1 MAEQC
6 LNYRQSGQKTLFL
19 KLSKFQE
26 DQYKEC
32 LNYGLE
38 LVSCGEVSCEFSHDP
53 GYSDFDFLKRH
64 GSTFHLRKQATS
76 KYTEGGHLHFLP
88 DQGAA
93 CYHFHWRPPFEWETS
108 RELEARLKAQAV
120 VG

>member
-6 LNYRQSGQKTLFL
+6 L
-19 KLSKFQE
+19 

-53 GYSDFDFLKRH
+53 GYSDFDVLKRH
-64 GSTFHLRKQATS
+64 GSPFHLRKQATS

-88 DQGAA
+88 DQDAA
-93 CYHFHWRPPFEWETS
+93 CYHFHWQPPFE
-108 RELEARLKAQAV
+108 
-120 VG
+120 

>member
-6 LNYRQSGQKTLFL
+6 L
-19 KLSKFQE
+19 

-32 LNYGLE
+32 LSYGLE

-108 RELEARLKAQAV
+108 RELEARLKAEAV
-120 VG
+120 VGRCPCHLL